1 MEKRYQVFISSTY
14 TDLKIERQEVMQA
27 LLEMDCVPAGME
39 LFPST
44 NANQWSVIEDV
55 IDDSDYYVLIVAGRY
70 GSLTS
75 EGLSYTEREFDYAV
89 KKGIHILGFI
99 DAKHAESVIDEG
111 QNDSD
116 SRIRLD
122 AFIDKVKSRT
132 IKTYS
137 SPEILGALVSRGL
150 HNAIKKYPGEGW
162 VRGKYALTPEAIA
175 ETAQLKARIAILEL
189 EKEQLKHA
197 KIDNIEN
204 LSSGKEKVEVTFDI
218 ENEWTG
224 KSDSFSLKYSWDE
237 ILTVIGPEMV
247 DEKPE
252 GMIRARMNSDAWAQA
267 PENIVKVFSQPI
279 QRTRT
284 QIVKSH
290 FDQILIQLRAL
301 GLIVKGEKKRPPSDR
316 EAYWRLSNEGDAR
329 LIQLLAV
336 KKVPTPKTQAKA
348 PRSPKKK

>member
-14 TDLKIERQEVMQA
+14 TDLKVERQEVMQA

-44 NANQWSVIEDV
+44 NENQWAVIENV
-55 IDDSDYYVLIVAGRY
+55 IDDSDYYLLIVAGRY

-75 EGLSYTEREFDYAV
+75 EGISYTEREFDYAV
-89 KKGIHILGFI
+89 KEGKHILGFI
-99 DAKHAESVIDEG
+99 DARHSEGVVDKG

-116 SRIRLD
+116 SKILLD
-122 AFIDKVKSRT
+122 AFIEKVKLRT

-162 VRGKYALTPEAIA
+162 VRGKYALTPEAMA
-175 ETAQLKARIAILEL
+175 ETAQLKARIAVFEL
-189 EKEQLKHA
+189 EKEQTKNA
-197 KIDNIEN
+197 KIANFED
-204 LSSGKEKVEVTFDI
+204 LSSGKEKVQIAFDI
-218 ENEWTG
+218 DNNWTG
-224 KSDSFSLKYSWDE
+224 KSDAFSLQYSWDE

-252 GMIRARMNSDAWAQA
+252 GMIRARLNSDAWTQA
-267 PENIVKVFSQPI
+267 PEDIVKEFSRNF
-279 QRTRT
+279 QRTRI

-316 EAYWRLSNEGDAR
+316 EAYWRLSNEGDRR
-329 LIQLLAV
+329 LMRLLAV
-336 KKVPTPKTQAKA
+336 KKMVRPASPAKTAQ
-348 PRSPKKK
+348 SPKKK